1 MEAKKFELFMG
12 CLGNGI
18 TVCNKAVMEHGDYK
32 HVAHISPEGKITWY
46 VSQDY
51 VPEKER
57 EKIENAAAQNKA
69 DYDKWFNSLSEEKRY
84 QITLDKM
91 SPSELI
97 AHIQKKQEERRS
109 KPT

>member
-1 MEAKKFELFMG
+1 MEARKFELFMG

-46 VSQDY
+46 VSENY
-51 VPEKER
+51 IPEAERMKIKETA
-57 EKIENAAAQNKA
+57 EQSKIAYE
-69 DYDKWFNSLSEEKRY
+69 KWFNSLSAEKRY

-97 AHIQKKQEERRS
+97 AHIKKKQEERRN